1 MKKFA
6 VDSLAPGMA
15 FTKNVYIGNNNL
27 LVNAKM
33 PLKVK
38 DLERLHKWNIK
49 EVESE
54 GDLIKTTINTALGKK
69 AFPDVTKLY
78 KNILQN
84 KKKVEDT
91 YVDVLNKVRLILTK
105 IKSSNYLDESKLSEV
120 IDVLIHEVQKRKP
133 LYLIQILGGA
143 HNDYLYSHTLNT
155 TIITLIMGITL
166 QFSQEKLSELAKA
179 ALLHN
184 VGMLFLPILITTSS
198 VKFSKEEFL
207 VIKKHPLLGYKVLY
221 NDLKTSIKV
230 AEAALSHHENFDG
243 TGYPRGLQGYD
254 IDEYSRIIA
263 FGDMYSSLIMDKEYR
278 KKFKPY
284 FALREIMALNNIKF
298 DPNLM
303 RFFVSSFSL
312 YPIGTF
318 VRLNNNVIGV
328 VVDCNEGY
336 KLRPIVKMLFNQ
348 NRDNVSHNNI
358 IINLLDEKK
367 LFIKEVIVDE
377 ELEKKVQ
384 DEI

>member
-1 MKKFA
+1 MKKYS

-15 FTKNVYIGNNNL
+15 FSKNVYIGNNNL

-38 DLERLHKWNIK
+38 DIENLHKWNIT

-54 GDLIKTTINTALGKK
+54 GELIETKINTASGKK
-69 AFPDVTKLY
+69 IFPDVIKLY
-78 KNILQN
+78 KNIMEN

-91 YVDVLNKVRLILTK
+91 YSDLLNKIRMIFSK
-105 IKSSNYLDESKLSEV
+105 IKSSNYLDDSKLSEV
-120 IDVLIHEVQKRKP
+120 IDVLIHEVEKRKP
-133 LYLIQILGGA
+133 LYLTQILRGA
-143 HNDYLYSHTLNT
+143 HNDYLYSHSLNT
-155 TIITLIMGITL
+155 TIVSLIMGIEL
-166 QFSQEKLSELAKA
+166 QFPQEKLSELAKA

-198 VKFSKEEFL
+198 SKFSKKEFL
-207 VIKKHPLLGYKVLY
+207 IIKKHPLLGYKVLY

-230 AEAALSHHENFDG
+230 ADASLSHHENFDG

-254 IDEYSRIIA
+254 IDEYPRIIA
-263 FGDMYSSLIMDKEYR
+263 FGDMYSSLIVDKEYR
-278 KKFKPY
+278 NKFNPY

-298 DPNLM
+298 GPNLM
-303 RFFVSSFSL
+303 RVFVSSFSL

-328 VVDCNEGY
+328 VVDCNDEY

-348 NRDNVSHNNI
+348 NSDNVGTNNV

-367 LFIKEVIVDE
+367 IFIKEVIVDG

-384 DEI
+384 NEI

>member
-1 MKKFA
+1 MKKYS

-38 DLERLHKWNIK
+38 DIERLHNWNIT

-54 GDLIKTTINTALGKK
+54 GEPIETKMNITLGKK
-69 AFPDVTKLY
+69 DFPDVTKLY
-78 KNILQN
+78 KNIIEN
-84 KKKVEDT
+84 KKKVEET
-91 YVDVLNKVRLILTK
+91 YVDILNKLRLILTK
-105 IKSSNYLDESKLSEV
+105 IKSSNYLDDSKLSEV

-133 LYLIQILGGA
+133 LYLTQILGGV
-143 HNDYLYSHTLNT
+143 HNDYLYSHALNT
-155 TIITLIMGITL
+155 TIVSLIMGIEL
-166 QFSQEKLSELAKA
+166 RFPQEKLSELAKA

-184 VGMLFLPILITTSS
+184 VGMLLLPILITTSS
-198 VKFSKEEFL
+198 SKFSKEEFL
-207 VIKKHPLLGYKVLY
+207 IIKKHPLLGYKVLY

-230 AEAALSHHENFDG
+230 ADAALSHHENFDG

-254 IDEYSRIIA
+254 IEEYPRIIA
-263 FGDMYSSLIMDKEYR
+263 FGDMYSSLIVDKEYR

-284 FALREIMALNNIKF
+284 FALREIMALNNVKF

-303 RFFVSSFSL
+303 QVFVSSFSL
-312 YPIGTF
+312 YPVGTF

-328 VVDCNEGY
+328 VVDCNDGN
-336 KLRPIVKMLFNQ
+336 KLRPVVKMLFNQ
-348 NRDNVSHNNI
+348 NSDNVSDKNV

-367 LFIKEVIVDE
+367 IFIKEVIVDE
-377 ELEKKVQ
+377 DLEKKVQ
-384 DEI
+384 NEI

>member
-1 MKKFA
+1 MKKYS

-15 FTKNVYIGNNNL
+15 FSKNVYIGNNNL

-38 DLERLHKWNIK
+38 DIENLHKWNIT

-54 GDLIKTTINTALGKK
+54 GELIETKINTASGKK
-69 AFPDVTKLY
+69 IFPDVIKLY
-78 KNILQN
+78 KNIMEN

-91 YVDVLNKVRLILTK
+91 YSDLLNKIRMIFSK
-105 IKSSNYLDESKLSEV
+105 IKSSNYLDDSKLSEV
-120 IDVLIHEVQKRKP
+120 IDVLIHEVEKRKP
-133 LYLIQILGGA
+133 LYLTQILRGA
-143 HNDYLYSHTLNT
+143 HNDYLYSHSLNT
-155 TIITLIMGITL
+155 TIVSLIMGIEL
-166 QFSQEKLSELAKA
+166 QFPQEKLSELAKA

-198 VKFSKEEFL
+198 SKFSKKEFL
-207 VIKKHPLLGYKVLY
+207 IIKKHPLLGYKVLY

-230 AEAALSHHENFDG
+230 ADASLSHHENFDG

-254 IDEYSRIIA
+254 IDEYPRIIA
-263 FGDMYSSLIMDKEYR
+263 FGDMYSSLIVDKEYR
-278 KKFKPY
+278 NKFNPY

-298 DPNLM
+298 GPNLM
-303 RFFVSSFSL
+303 RVFVSSFSL

-328 VVDCNEGY
+328 VVDCNDEY

-348 NRDNVSHNNI
+348 NSDNVGTNNV

-384 DEI
+384 NEI